1 MDAVIIL
8 AVILFFVFVIICTAD
23 FYSSGDT
30 NTKTVSA
37 VSSAV
42 SEDKSTVTLNDGITS
57 QSGEE
62 VLIYDD
68 NNIKGYVVGVR
79 KSGCAYKLN
88 MCFEN
93 ATGKDI
99 AVAIGS
105 SSVNDFA
112 AIAEDG
118 WFFKSVPNGERAYDT
133 LGLYFDSEAMRSTDT
148 SATIKF
154 MLRVICADDGSDIV
168 RDEVTLTL

>member
-1 MDAVIIL
+1 MIIL
-8 AVILFFVFVIICTAD
+8 AVVLFFVFVIICTAAS
-23 FYSSGDT
+23 YSRGDT
-30 NTKTVSA
+30 NTNIETVSA

-42 SEDKSTVTLNDGITS
+42 SEDKSAVTLNDGITS

-79 KSGCAYKLN
+79 KSGCEYKLN
-88 MCFEN
+88 MYFEN

-133 LGLYFDSEAMRSTDT
+133 LSLHFDSEAMRSTDT
-148 SATIKF
+148 SAAIKF